1 MLSTSS
7 EWKVVGKGAFIEG
20 FLLAAGVGIS
30 LVNLHNYGKSPFLMG
45 KSTING
51 HFFNSYV
58 CLPEGKPLPKQVA
71 GQLECSAAPLA
82 L

>member
-30 LVNLHNYGKSPFLMG
+30 LVNLHNYGKSPFLMA
-45 KSTING
+45 STING
-51 HFFNSYV
+51 YF
-58 CLPEGKPLPKQVA
+58 
-71 GQLECSAAPLA
+71 
-82 L
+82 